1 MKYNYITAVKND
13 DRLRESFNE
22 LTRKTF
28 CFDFVSWYETG
39 HWGEMY
45 LPHVLVDG
53 DKVISNVSVNLM
65 QFDLNGEKKNY
76 IQLGTVMTDP
86 EYRGQGLNRFIMEQ
100 ILREYEGKVDGI
112 YLFGNDSVLDYYPK
126 FGFRPSKEYE
136 YYLPSDR
143 AENSHPYQIEKVDMS
158 RQKQQEKLYEVI
170 RSYEASPGEA
180 NQNDGMYMSENIGL
194 YQFWLDA
201 EYGDSVYYLPEADAY
216 LIARVEEKVLHVYQ
230 IFGKKQLQPERLISS
245 FSERIEEM
253 VFGYTPVHKEKF
265 LVREHKEEDCTL
277 FILGEDL
284 TRIEENQMM
293 FPILSHA

>member
-136 YYLPSDR
+136 
-143 AENSHPYQIEKVDMS
+143 
-158 RQKQQEKLYEVI
+158 
-170 RSYEASPGEA
+170 
-180 NQNDGMYMSENIGL
+180 
-194 YQFWLDA
+194 FWLDA
-201 EYGDSVYYLPEADAY
+201 EYGDSVYYLPEADAD

>member
-1 MKYNYITAVKND
+1 MKYNYITVVKND

-86 EYRGQGLNRFIMEQ
+86 EYRDQGLNRFIMEQ

-136 YYLPSDR
+136 YYLPS
-143 AENSHPYQIEKVDMS
+143 AGS
-158 RQKQQEKLYEVI
+158 R
-170 RSYEASPGEA
+170 
-180 NQNDGMYMSENIGL
+180 
-194 YQFWLDA
+194 
-201 EYGDSVYYLPEADAY
+201 
-216 LIARVEEKVLHVYQ
+216 
-230 IFGKKQLQPERLISS
+230 
-245 FSERIEEM
+245 
-253 VFGYTPVHKEKF
+253 
-265 LVREHKEEDCTL
+265 C
-277 FILGEDL
+277 
-284 TRIEENQMM
+284 
-293 FPILSHA
+293 LSHCTRGREGVTCLSDLREKAVTAGAAYKLFQ